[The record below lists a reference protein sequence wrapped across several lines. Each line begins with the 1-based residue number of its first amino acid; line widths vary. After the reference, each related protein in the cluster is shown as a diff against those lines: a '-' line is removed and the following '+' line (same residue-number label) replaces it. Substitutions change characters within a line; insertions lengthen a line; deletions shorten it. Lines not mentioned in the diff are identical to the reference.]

1 MSLFIGP
8 SRTAAVMSNPLFAL
22 NPNDPDTVRNTLSKV
37 GTMFIWTCAVQANA
51 VAYSTDANVYL
62 YELTIGSTDPDN
74 ASDTMCT
81 ANGAVCH
88 EDDIPLVFAT
98 YSSATST
105 QIAVGNEIR
114 ARWTAFAANGN
125 PNKSG
130 LVNWNKIGGAS
141 NLNALRIGSPSV
153 VNQTLYSNMCGPVFG
168 SQVLYN
174 FQMVDS

>member
-8 SRTAAVMSNPLFAL
+8 SRTATITGNPLFAL
-22 NPNDPDTVRNTLSKV
+22 NSNDPDTVRNTLSKV
-37 GTMFIWTCAVQANA
+37 GTMFLWTCAVQANA
-51 VAYSTDANVYL
+51 VTYHTEANVYL

-74 ASDTMCT
+74 VGDDMCT
-81 ANGAVCH
+81 RAVCH

-98 YSSATST
+98 YNSSATST
-105 QIAVGNEIR
+105 QIAVGDEIR

-125 PNKSG
+125 PNSNAF
-130 LVNWNKIGGAS
+130 VTWNTVAGAS
-141 NLNALRIGSPSV
+141 NLNALRIGYPSV